1 MALLKKR
8 KREGGEFS
16 ASSMADITFLLLLF
30 FLVTTNIDVDTGIG
44 LTLPPKVDEQEILP
58 MSKSR
63 LAALLINEN
72 GDVLLNGE
80 IIAIPQIGETL
91 KERIR
96 SKIDLPK
103 KKKLVVSIKT
113 DRNTNY
119 NLYIQALDQVKDA
132 FYTVRN
138 EYSMGKWGK
147 KMDKVNEEQKK
158 ELQDKIPIIISI
170 AEPEKVNQ

>member
-1 MALLKKR
+1 M
-8 KREGGEFS
+8 
-16 ASSMADITFLLLLF
+16 
-30 FLVTTNIDVDTGIG
+30 
-44 LTLPPKVDEQEILP
+44 
-58 MSKSR
+58 
-63 LAALLINEN
+63 
-72 GDVLLNGE
+72 
-80 IIAIPQIGETL
+80 
-91 KERIR
+91 
-96 SKIDLPK
+96 PK